1 MLSIIDSEESL
12 GDEMEATNT
21 AIKGLTQKQVEE
33 RIKNHQK
40 NSVSQ
45 SITKTYRQ
53 IYKENICTLFNLLN
67 ILIALALVLVQAW
80 SNLFFL
86 AVIVCNIIIGILQ
99 ELHAKKLVDNL
110 SLLMR
115 QRVSVMRDGVLC
127 SVNAQDLVVDDVMVL
142 SSGEQILCDAVLLQG
157 EAEINEAL
165 LSGESDPIHK
175 RERDQL
181 LSGSSIISGKC
192 YAQVVHVGADNYANR
207 IANEVKKVRAVN
219 SRLLNAMKR
228 VTKLTGYAIIPLGI
242 LLFLEAWGCRG
253 DSIQVSVITCLLY
266 TSRCV

>member
-12 GDEMEATNT
+12 GDEMEGTNT

-142 SSGEQILCDAVLLQG
+142 SSG
-157 EAEINEAL
+157 
-165 LSGESDPIHK
+165 
-175 RERDQL
+175 
-181 LSGSSIISGKC
+181 
-192 YAQVVHVGADNYANR
+192 
-207 IANEVKKVRAVN
+207 
-219 SRLLNAMKR
+219 
-228 VTKLTGYAIIPLGI
+228 
-242 LLFLEAWGCRG
+242 
-253 DSIQVSVITCLLY
+253 
-266 TSRCV
+266 